1 MQLDKQELVKIL
13 KEQGYDAVADTVAE
27 QVADNFTRASN
38 DVIGVLCEHLRE
50 NDELIP
56 SDATKISNVAKRR
69 DLGEIESIL
78 ANASNKSIEEIDSL
92 LEVLAQE
99 NDNLA
104 SALFEYKNKT
114 PKSYSNDE
122 ELKAILQKSAENMK
136 DGMINISNTS
146 AIRVNINNQLITMD
160 KAYVKVVNQGIFA
173 AQQGYVAYYTAIR
186 QVVRKMSEEGVK
198 RIDFASGK
206 SRRLDSQARMNVLEG
221 IRMFNQ
227 EYRMKQGEQ
236 FGADGVEISAHFPC
250 APDHLAYQGK
260 QYSNDAFE
268 ELQNSLSRP
277 IGTLN
282 CTHSI
287 APIILGI
294 SEPAYSDEELQKAKE
309 MSEKEVTYTDT
320 LGRKRTTTGY
330 GATQVQRYK
339 ELQVRKLRDQQKA
352 LEKIGD
358 VDGAKAVKK
367 QVTQA
372 KKEYR
377 RVSEELK
384 LPVREN
390 RIRGF

>member
-1 MQLDKQELVKIL
+1 MDKKELVKIL
-13 KEQGYDAVADTVAE
+13 REQGYDAVAEEVAE
-27 QVADNFTRASN
+27 QVADNFARASN

-50 NDELIP
+50 NNELIP

-69 DLGEIESIL
+69 DMSEIESIL
-78 ANASNKSIEEIDSL
+78 ANASDKSIEEIDSL
-92 LEVLAQE
+92 LEVLAEE
-99 NDNLA
+99 NDNLS
-104 SALFEYKNKT
+104 SALFEYRNKT
-114 PKSYSNDE
+114 PKSYEDDE
-122 ELKAILQKSAENMK
+122 ELKAILQKSAESMK
-136 DGMINISNTS
+136 EGMINISKTA
-146 AIRVNINNQLITMD
+146 AIRVNVNNQLITMD
-160 KAYVKVVNQGIFA
+160 KAYVKVINQGIFA
-173 AQQGYVAYYTAIR
+173 TQQGYVDYYTAIR
-186 QVVRKMSEEGVK
+186 QVVKKMSDEGVK
-198 RIDFASGK
+198 KIDFASGK

-221 IRMFNQ
+221 VRMFNQ

-250 APDHLAYQGK
+250 APDHLPYQGK
-260 QYSNDAFE
+260 QYSNKSFE
-268 ELQNSLSRP
+268 KLQNSLTRP

-294 SEPAYSDEELQKAKE
+294 SEPAYSDKELKKAKE

-320 LGRKRTTTGY
+320 LGRKRKTTGY

-339 ELQVRKLRDQQKA
+339 ELKIRKLRDQQKA
-352 LEKIGD
+352 LQKVGD
-358 VDGAKAVKK
+358 TEGVKAIKK

-372 KKEYR
+372 KKEYYS
-377 RVSEELK
+377 VCEELK